1 MLPLLRSWSR
11 IASGVAAVLLTLGV
25 SSAAE
30 AQTCP
35 VTAACTPG
43 SASIANPSIY
53 GMAIL
58 NVTVGTTV
66 LANRTAYTAGY
77 HDYSCTQNAALV
89 VGQSYPISVRTT
101 SPAQNVRVW
110 IDYNNDGAFTGNN
123 ELVFSSDNATTHSGT
138 FVVPATATLTSRL
151 RMRVAAD
158 YANSPLPTSCSTPV
172 YSQDEDYSV
181 TLSANTSPPVAAFTT
196 SATTTCTGCI
206 QFTDASQNVP
216 TAWLWT
222 FGDGTTSTIQ
232 NPNHCYTTAGTYAV
246 TLRVTNAA
254 GNNTTA
260 TTSIT
265 YNTQVPVAASCTPT
279 TINYFGNYGITRFRL
294 GTIDNTS
301 ADGSAGYQDFTCTQ
315 RAELMVG
322 LSTQMIITTG
332 GTNAHDI
339 RVYLDG
345 NNDGSLTSGEQIYVA
360 LNTVSPTTT
369 ITLPG
374 TITLNQPLRLRVIA
388 DAVGNSTGPCASQ
401 ASGQAEDYT
410 IIARPNT
417 APPLVSFTSNYV
429 AGNCINP
436 VQFTDGTQNAPTSW
450 LWNFGDGTT
459 STAQNPSHQ
468 YTAAGTYTVSLTATN
483 SNGSATTTRLNYL
496 TIQLPCFTYCAAN
509 GTGGTGPGGVQQ
521 PSPFSIQTV
530 LVSNAQPGYN
540 NTTGNSTGGYGNY
553 TTTPIAM
560 GASRTVN
567 ITVTTNLAAA
577 HRTSIWVD
585 QNQNGIFDNGELLV
599 NGLTTAGPSS
609 ATYTTSFA
617 VTSPTAGLSARMRV
631 IVVANNNQPTACTVN
646 LLNAEVEDYQ
656 LVFGPLAARE
666 AQALPSLSV
675 YPTPTPD
682 GRVHLHL
689 PDASATGAYAATVQ
703 NLLGATLLTT
713 SLRLGPAADAE
724 LDLSRLAPGV
734 YMLQLRNAKGETAVR
749 RVVRE

>member
-11 IASGVAAVLLTLGV
+11 IASGVAAVVLTLGV

-35 VTAACTPG
+35 ITAACTPG
-43 SASIANPSIY
+43 SASISNPSLY
-53 GMAIL
+53 GMALL

-66 LANRTAYTAGY
+66 LANRTGYTAGY

-89 VGQSYPISVRTT
+89 VGQSYPISIRTT

-138 FVVPATATLTSRL
+138 FVVPSTATLTSRL
-151 RMRVAAD
+151 RMRVATD
-158 YANSPLPTSCSTPV
+158 YANSPVPTSCSTPV

-181 TLSANTSPPVAAFTT
+181 TLSANASPPVASFTT

-222 FGDGTTSTIQ
+222 FGDGTTSTVQ
-232 NPNHCYTTAGTYAV
+232 NPSHCYTAAGTYAV
-246 TLRVTNAA
+246 TLRATNAA

-260 TTSIT
+260 ATSIT

-279 TINYFGNYGITRFRL
+279 TINYFGNYGIVRFRL
-294 GTIDNTS
+294 GTIDNSS

-339 RVYLDG
+339 RVYLDS

-360 LNTVSPTTT
+360 LNTVSPTTN

-468 YTAAGTYTVSLTATN
+468 YTTAGTYTVSLTATN
-483 SNGSATTTRLNYL
+483 TNGSATTTRLNYL
-496 TIQLPCFTYCAAN
+496 TIQLPCFNYCAAN
-509 GTGGTGPGGVQQ
+509 GTGGTGVGGVQQ

-530 LVSNAQPGYN
+530 LVSNAQPAYN

-553 TTTPIAM
+553 TTQPITM

-567 ITVTTNLAAA
+567 ITVTANLAAA
-577 HRTSIWVD
+577 HSTWVWVD
-585 QNQNGIFDNGELLV
+585 YNQNGVFATNELLV
-599 NGLTTAGPSS
+599 NGTTTAGPNA
-609 ATYTTSFA
+609 ATYTTSFT
-617 VTSPTAGLSARMRV
+617 VPTPTAGLSARMRV
-631 IVVANNNQPTACTVN
+631 MIAANNNTPNPCGVN
-646 LLNAEVEDYQ
+646 VLNAEVEDYQ

-666 AQALPSLSV
+666 AQALPSLSL

-682 GRVHLHL
+682 GRVHLRL
-689 PDASATGAYAATVQ
+689 PDAGAAGAYAATVQ